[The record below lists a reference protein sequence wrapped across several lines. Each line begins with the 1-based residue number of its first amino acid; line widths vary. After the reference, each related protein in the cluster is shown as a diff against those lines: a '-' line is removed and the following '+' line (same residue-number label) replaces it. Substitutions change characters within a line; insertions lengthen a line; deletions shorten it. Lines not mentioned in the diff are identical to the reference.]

1 MKQTDLE
8 LRELREDVNEMWKL
22 VLSQMEKT
30 KEAFLTNNRDLAYE
44 VISREKRVNA
54 FDSKIDSDSENYI
67 ALYAPVAVDLRLV
80 LSTIKISS
88 TLERIA
94 DFADG
99 IARQVISEE
108 FHRLDN
114 AILEELKIDQM
125 FDIVISMLYDS
136 YAALNSENTKIA
148 GKILATDD
156 QIDKLYHQSMGIL
169 ANFIKDNLS
178 QTIDALKTMI
188 IIRKLERIGDH
199 CCNIVEEIVFYIDAK
214 VLKHKKPQQNSAE
227 EV

>member
-108 FHRLDN
+108 YQRLDN

-199 CCNIVEEIVFYIDAK
+199 CCNIVEELSLIHI
-214 VLKHKKPQQNSAE
+214 
-227 EV
+227 